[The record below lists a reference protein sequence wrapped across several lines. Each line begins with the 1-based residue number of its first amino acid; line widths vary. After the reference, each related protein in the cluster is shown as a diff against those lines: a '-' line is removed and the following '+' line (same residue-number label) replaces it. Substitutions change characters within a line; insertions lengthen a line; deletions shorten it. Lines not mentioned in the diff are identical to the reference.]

1 MQRRTLVRSSNLAGF
16 RQALV
21 ELALSGGPFDARR
34 RVVIVPT
41 RAAGELLRQTIEGAS
56 VDANRRAIVLPD
68 LLTRDEWVVR
78 LHDALRG
85 APPLL
90 GRVEREILL
99 ARAARSA
106 AARVRM
112 RGAPF
117 QLRPGLVA
125 AMLDLYDELR
135 RRQRSVR
142 RFGRSLFDQLRVE
155 RGTDRGSEGLI
166 HQTCFLGFAFLGY
179 ERAVADCGGID
190 EHVLRRRLLEEQPPL
205 PFDHVVIAVTDR
217 PSDPRGLWP
226 VDFDLIGRLKG
237 IVAIDVVVTDETHD
251 AGFRERAERE
261 LPGLL
266 EARRDVERP
275 RPVVVTPP
283 REDSESASAGARASG
298 GGAPRALMNR
308 GAVQKETPCFVSRDR
323 EEELRDVARLIR
335 RHAGGRD
342 RNVSELTAIV
352 FHRPLPYLY
361 LAQQVLNEASIPYQ
375 AFDALPLASEPYAAL
390 LDLVLAVARTG
401 GTREAMTALLRSRLV
416 QFRDSADEQVV
427 TPADVAALD
436 FALAERRSTGEADS
450 YVGEIVALQA
460 RRRGR
465 LGFDPERA
473 LRAAR
478 VAARIREELTPYR
491 DNNGSASG
499 QVTSIA
505 QFLRRHEL
513 SPRDEWPDDR
523 HVRARAAVLAAL
535 DDFARALQRHDDAPR
550 PHEDLTASLRHQIE
564 AQTFSPTRRRWGA
577 HLVDAVAARFGEFD
591 HAHLVGLV
599 ETDWPERPARSI
611 FYTSG
616 LLKALGWPQEPDHM
630 RAQQA
635 AFRDLLSLAA
645 RTTTLHAFQLDGDAI
660 VARSPFVDAARETAR
675 DVVFASLPPDEAER
689 AAIFADELLPFDI
702 PPPTGFPEMSC
713 EWLALRRRRQVDGDP
728 QYHGFVTP
736 RPPQPYRVSRVDRY
750 VDCPFKYFSET
761 VLSLPE
767 EREEMSGL
775 TPLER
780 GTLVHEL
787 FERFYRA
794 WQTRGG
800 GTITP
805 ATLPD
810 AVALFA
816 SLTREAL
823 APLPEA
829 DRALEETRLLGS
841 IVARGLAERVFE
853 LESDAGGRIV
863 ERLLECDLRG
873 PFTFPQLLGIK
884 QKTIEVR
891 GKADRV
897 DVFDDGSVRVIDYKL
912 GRLPDA
918 ETSLQI
924 GVYAHCVRAL
934 LAARDGQSHPVKSAM
949 YLAFGD
955 DRKLEGSLGTSSQPA
970 ERAVEARASD
980 FAATV
985 ERIEAGEFPPRP
997 QRPGDCQWCRY
1008 ALVCRKE
1015 YAPESD
1021 EAAEPV

>member
-41 RAAGELLRQTIEGAS
+41 RAAGELLRQTIEAAS
-56 VDANRRAIVLPD
+56 VDASRRAIVLPD
-68 LLTRDEWVVR
+68 LLTRDEWVAR
-78 LHDALRG
+78 LHDALG
-85 APPLL
+85 SAPPLL

-112 RGAPF
+112 PGAPF

-142 RFGRSLFDQLRVE
+142 RFARSLFDQLRVE
-155 RGTDRGSEGLI
+155 RGTDRGSESLI

-179 ERAVADCGGID
+179 ERAVVESGAID
-190 EHVLRRRLLEEQPPL
+190 EHVLRRRLLEGQPVL

-226 VDFDLIGRLKG
+226 VDFDLIGRLRG
-237 IVAIDVVVTDETHD
+237 IAAIDVVVTDETHD

-266 EARRDVERP
+266 EARCDVDRP
-275 RPVVVTPP
+275 RAIVLTPP

-298 GGAPRALMNR
+298 GGAPRALMNG
-308 GAVQKETPCFVSRDR
+308 GAIQKETPCFVSRDR

-335 RHAGGRD
+335 RQADGRD
-342 RNVSELTAIV
+342 RNLSEPTAIV

-361 LAQQVLNEASIPYQ
+361 LAHQVLNEASIPYQ

-401 GTREAMTALLRSRLV
+401 GTREALTALLRSRLM
-416 QFRDSADEQVV
+416 QFRDSADESVV
-427 TPADVAALD
+427 TAEDVAALD

-450 YVGEIVALQA
+450 YVAEIEALQA

-465 LGFDPERA
+465 FGFDPERA

-478 VAARIREELTPYR
+478 VAARIREELAPYR
-491 DNNGSASG
+491 NSESASG
-499 QVTSIA
+499 QLGSIA

-513 SPRDEWPDDR
+513 APVEAEWPDER

-535 DDFARALQRHDDAPR
+535 DDFARALRRHDDAPR
-550 PHEDLTASLRHQIE
+550 LHEDLTASIRHQIE
-564 AQTFSPTRRRWGA
+564 ARTFSPTRRRRGA

-591 HAHLVGLV
+591 HTHLVGLV
-599 ETDWPERPARSI
+599 ETDWPERPGRSI

-675 DVVFASLPPDEAER
+675 DVVFTTLAPDEVER
-689 AAIFADELLPFDI
+689 AAIFADELLPFDV
-702 PPPTGFPEMSC
+702 PPPPGFPEVSC

-728 QYHGFVTP
+728 RYHGYVTP

-787 FERFYRA
+787 FERFYRT
-794 WQTRGG
+794 WQAQGG

-805 ATLPD
+805 ATLPE

-863 ERLLECDLRG
+863 DRLLECDLRG

-934 LAARDGQSHPVKSAM
+934 LAARDGRSHPVKSAM

-970 ERAVEARASD
+970 ERAVDARASD
-980 FAATV
+980 FAAIV

-1021 EAAEPV
+1021 EATEPV

>member
-1 MQRRTLVRSSNLAGF
+1 
-16 RQALV
+16 
-21 ELALSGGPFDARR
+21 
-34 RVVIVPT
+34 
-41 RAAGELLRQTIEGAS
+41 
-56 VDANRRAIVLPD
+56 
-68 LLTRDEWVVR
+68 
-78 LHDALRG
+78 
-85 APPLL
+85 
-90 GRVEREILL
+90 
-99 ARAARSA
+99 
-106 AARVRM
+106 
-112 RGAPF
+112 
-117 QLRPGLVA
+117 
-125 AMLDLYDELR
+125 
-135 RRQRSVR
+135 
-142 RFGRSLFDQLRVE
+142 
-155 RGTDRGSEGLI
+155 
-166 HQTCFLGFAFLGY
+166 
-179 ERAVADCGGID
+179 
-190 EHVLRRRLLEEQPPL
+190 
-205 PFDHVVIAVTDR
+205 
-217 PSDPRGLWP
+217 
-226 VDFDLIGRLKG
+226 
-237 IVAIDVVVTDETHD
+237 
-251 AGFRERAERE
+251 
-261 LPGLL
+261 
-266 EARRDVERP
+266 
-275 RPVVVTPP
+275 VVVTP
-283 REDSESASAGARASG
+283 G
-298 GGAPRALMNR
+298 

-323 EEELRDVARLIR
+323 EEELQDVVRLIR

-342 RNVSELTAIV
+342 RNLSEPTAIV

-361 LAQQVLNEASIPYQ
+361 LAQQVMNEASVPYQ

-416 QFRDSADEQVV
+416 QFRDSADEHVV

-450 YVGEIVALQA
+450 YVAEIEALQA

-465 LGFDPERA
+465 FGFDPERA

-478 VAARIREELTPYR
+478 VAARIREELAPYR
-491 DNNGSASG
+491 DNDSASG

-513 SPRDEWPDDR
+513 VPQEDEWPDDR

-535 DDFARALQRHDDAPR
+535 DDFARALRRHDDGPR
-550 PHEDLTASLRHQIE
+550 PHEDLTASIRHQIE
-564 AQTFSPTRRRWGA
+564 ARTFSPTRRRWGA

-675 DVVFASLPPDEAER
+675 DVVFTSLAPDEAER
-689 AAIFADELLPFDI
+689 AAIFADELLPFDV
-702 PPPTGFPEMSC
+702 PPPPGFPEVSS
-713 EWLALRRRRQVDGDP
+713 EWLELRRRRQVDGDP

-794 WQTRGG
+794 WQAQGG

-884 QKTIEVR
+884 QKTVEVR

-934 LAARDGQSHPVKSAM
+934 LAARDGRSHPVKSAM

-970 ERAVEARASD
+970 ERAVDARASD

>member
-41 RAAGELLRQTIEGAS
+41 RASGELLRQTIEASS

-68 LLTRDEWVVR
+68 LITRDEWVVR

-85 APPLL
+85 AAPLL

-99 ARAARSA
+99 ARAARAA
-106 AARVRM
+106 AARGRM
-112 RGAPF
+112 PGAPF
-117 QLRPGLVA
+117 HLRPGLIA

-142 RFGRSLFDQLRVE
+142 RFARSLFDQLRVE

-179 ERAVADCGGID
+179 QRAVAGSGGID
-190 EHVLRRRLLEEQPPL
+190 EHVLRRQLLEQQPGL
-205 PFDHVVIAVTDR
+205 PFNHVVIAVTDR
-217 PSDPRGLWP
+217 PLDPRGLWP
-226 VDFDLIGRLKG
+226 VDFDLIGRLQG
-237 IVAIDVVVTDETHD
+237 ITRIDVVVTDETHD

-261 LPGLL
+261 LPGLV
-266 EARRDVERP
+266 EARRDVNRP
-275 RPVVVTPP
+275 PAMVVTPAP
-283 REDSESASAGARASG
+283 EASD
-298 GGAPRALMNR
+298 
-308 GAVQKETPCFVSRDR
+308 TPCFVGRDR
-323 EEELRDVARLIR
+323 EEELRDVARMVR
-335 RHAGGRD
+335 RRAGDLDWRL
-342 RNVSELTAIV
+342 REPTAIV

-361 LAQQVLNEASIPYQ
+361 LAQQVLKDASIPYA

-401 GTREAMTALLRSRLV
+401 GTREAMTALLRSRVV
-416 QFRDSADEQVV
+416 QFRDSSDESVV
-427 TPADVAALD
+427 TAGDVAALD
-436 FALAERRSTGEADS
+436 FALAERRSTGEADT
-450 YVGEIVALQA
+450 YVAEIQALQA

-465 LGFDPERA
+465 LGFDPECA
-473 LRAAR
+473 SRAAR
-478 VAARIREELTPYR
+478 VAARIREELAPYR
-491 DNNGSASG
+491 AGARASD
-499 QVTSIA
+499 QVASIGR
-505 QFLRRHEL
+505 FLRLHEVV
-513 SPRDEWPDDR
+513 PPDDELPDDR
-523 HVRARAAVLAAL
+523 HLRARAAVLGAL
-535 DDFARALQRHDDAPR
+535 DDFARALRSHDDDPR
-550 PHEDLTASLRHQIE
+550 PHENLTASIRHQIE
-564 AQTFSPTRRRWGA
+564 GRTFSPGRRRWGV
-577 HLVDAVAARFGEFD
+577 HLVDAVAARFGQFD

-599 ETDWPERPARSI
+599 ETDWPERPVRSI

-630 RAQQA
+630 SAQQA
-635 AFRDLLSLAA
+635 AFRDLLNLAA
-645 RTTTLHAFQLDGDAI
+645 RTTTLHAFQLDGDSI
-660 VARSPFVDAARETAR
+660 VARSPFVDAARETTH
-675 DVVFASLPPDEAER
+675 DVVFTSVESREAAR
-689 AAIFADELLPFDI
+689 PAIFADEILPFDV
-702 PPPTGFPEMSC
+702 PPPPDLPEAPR
-713 EWLALRRRRQVDGDP
+713 EWLALRRQRQIDGVP

-736 RPPQPYRVSRVDRY
+736 RAPEPYRVSRVDRY

-761 VLSLPE
+761 VLGLPE

-787 FERFYRA
+787 FERFYRT
-794 WQTRGG
+794 WQAQGH

-853 LESDAGGRIV
+853 LESDAGGRV
-863 ERLLECDLRG
+863 VNRLLEFDLRG

-897 DVFDDGSVRVIDYKL
+897 DVFDDGSLRVIDYKL
-912 GRLPDA
+912 GRLPDPDI
-918 ETSLQI
+918 SLQI
-924 GVYAHCVRAL
+924 GVYAHCVRSL
-934 LAARDGQSHPVKSAM
+934 LAARDGKDHAVRSAM

-955 DRKLEGSLGTSSQPA
+955 DRKLEGSLGSSSEPA
-970 ERAVEARASD
+970 DRAIDARASD
-980 FAATV
+980 FATIV
-985 ERIEAGEFPPRP
+985 EHIEAGEFPPRP

-1021 EAAEPV
+1021 EATEPV

>member
-1 MQRRTLVRSSNLAGF
+1 MQHRTLVRSSNLAGF

-41 RAAGELLRQTIEGAS
+41 RASGELLRQTIETAS
-56 VDANRRAIVLPD
+56 VDSTRRAIVLPD

-85 APPLL
+85 AAPLL
-90 GRVEREILL
+90 GRVEREMLL
-99 ARAARSA
+99 ARAARAA
-106 AARVRM
+106 AARARM
-112 RGAPF
+112 PGAPF
-117 QLRPGLVA
+117 HLRPGLIA
-125 AMLDLYDELR
+125 AMLDLYDELH

-142 RFGRSLFDQLRVE
+142 RFARSLFDQLRVE

-166 HQTCFLGFAFLGY
+166 HETCFLGFSFLGY
-179 ERAVADCGGID
+179 ERAVAASGGID
-190 EHVLRRRLLEEQPPL
+190 EHVLRRQLLAEQPAL
-205 PFDHVVIAVTDR
+205 PFGHVVIAVTDR

-226 VDFDLIGRLKG
+226 VDFDLIGRLQG
-237 IVAIDVVVTDETHD
+237 ITRIDVVVTDETHD

-261 LPGLL
+261 LPGLI
-266 EARRDVERP
+266 EVRHDVNRP
-275 RPVVVTPP
+275 RPAVVTPAP
-283 REDSESASAGARASG
+283 GASD
-298 GGAPRALMNR
+298 
-308 GAVQKETPCFVSRDR
+308 TPCFVARDR
-323 EEELRDVARLIR
+323 EEELRDVARIIR
-335 RHAGGRD
+335 RRVADLDSRL
-342 RNVSELTAIV
+342 REPTAIV

-361 LAQQVLNEASIPYQ
+361 LAQQVLNDASLPYQ
-375 AFDALPLASEPYAAL
+375 AFDALPLASEPYAAW

-401 GTREAMTALLRSRLV
+401 GTRETMTALLRSRLG
-416 QFRDSADEQVV
+416 QFRESPDEKVVSAE
-427 TPADVAALD
+427 DVAALD
-436 FALAERRSTGEADS
+436 FALGERRSTGEADT
-450 YVGEIVALQA
+450 YVGEIHALQGRP
-460 RRRGR
+460 RRR
-465 LGFDPERA
+465 LGFDPDRA

-478 VAARIREELTPYR
+478 VAAQIRDELAPYR
-491 DNNGSASG
+491 AGASASD
-499 QVTSIA
+499 QVAAIGR
-505 QFLRRHEL
+505 FLRRHEIVL
-513 SPRDEWPDDR
+513 RDDELPDDR
-523 HVRARAAVLAAL
+523 HTRARAAILGAL
-535 DDFARALQRHDDAPR
+535 DDFVRALQRHDDDPR
-550 PHEDLTASLRHQIE
+550 RHEELTGAIRHQIE
-564 AQTFSPTRRRWGA
+564 ARTFAPRRRRSGV
-577 HLVDAVAARFGEFD
+577 HLVDAVAARFGQFD

-599 ETDWPERPARSI
+599 ETDWPERPTRSI

-635 AFRDLLSLAA
+635 AFRDLLALAA
-645 RTTTLHAFQLDGDAI
+645 RTTTLHAFQLDGDSI
-660 VARSPFVDAARETAR
+660 VARSPFVDGVRDTAR
-675 DVVFASLPPDEAER
+675 DVAFTSVESPEAAR
-689 AAIFADELLPFDI
+689 TAIFADEILPFDV
-702 PPPTGFPEMSC
+702 PPPPDFPEAPR
-713 EWLALRRRRQVDGDP
+713 EWLALRRQRQIDGVP

-736 RPPQPYRVSRVDRY
+736 RSPEPYRVSRVDRY

-761 VLSLPE
+761 VLGLPE

-794 WQTRGG
+794 WQAQGH

-853 LESDAGGRIV
+853 LESDAGGRV
-863 ERLLECDLRG
+863 VNRLIECDLRG
-873 PFTFPQLLGIK
+873 PFTFPQLLGITE
-884 QKTIEVR
+884 KTIEVR

-897 DVFDDGSVRVIDYKL
+897 DVFDDGSLRVIDYKL
-912 GRLPDA
+912 GRLPDP
-918 ETSLQI
+918 EISIQI
-924 GVYAHCVRAL
+924 GVYAHCVRSL
-934 LAARDGQSHPVKSAM
+934 LAARDGKDHAVRSAM

-955 DRKLEGSLGTSSQPA
+955 DRKLEGSLGSSSEPA
-970 ERAVEARASD
+970 ERAVDARASD
-980 FAATV
+980 FATIV
-985 ERIEAGEFPPRP
+985 EHIEAGEFPPRP

-1015 YAPESD
+1015 YAPETD
-1021 EAAEPV
+1021 EATESV

>member
-1 MQRRTLVRSSNLAGF
+1 MQHRTLVRSSNLAGF

-21 ELALSGGPFDARR
+21 ELALSDGPFGARR

-41 RAAGELLRQTIEGAS
+41 RASGELLRQTIEAAS
-56 VDANRRAIVLPD
+56 VDSTRRAIVLPD
-68 LLTRDEWVVR
+68 LLTRDEWVAR
-78 LHDALRG
+78 LHDALR
-85 APPLL
+85 AAAPLL
-90 GRVEREILL
+90 GRVEREMLL
-99 ARAARSA
+99 ARAARAA
-106 AARVRM
+106 AARARM
-112 RGAPF
+112 PGAPF
-117 QLRPGLVA
+117 HLRPGLIA
-125 AMLDLYDELR
+125 AMLDLYDELH

-142 RFGRSLFDQLRVE
+142 RFARSLFDQLRVE

-166 HQTCFLGFAFLGY
+166 HETCFLGFSFLGY
-179 ERAVADCGGID
+179 ERAVAASGGID
-190 EHVLRRRLLEEQPPL
+190 EHVLRRQLLAEQPAL

-226 VDFDLIGRLKG
+226 VDFDLIGRLQG
-237 IVAIDVVVTDETHD
+237 ITRIDVVVTDETHD

-261 LPGLL
+261 LPGLI
-266 EARRDVERP
+266 EARRDVNRP
-275 RPVVVTPP
+275 RPAVVTPVP
-283 REDSESASAGARASG
+283 GASD
-298 GGAPRALMNR
+298 
-308 GAVQKETPCFVSRDR
+308 TPCFVARDR
-323 EEELRDVARLIR
+323 EEELRDVARIIR
-335 RHAGGRD
+335 RRVADLDSRL
-342 RNVSELTAIV
+342 REPTAIV

-361 LAQQVLNEASIPYQ
+361 LAQQVLHDASIPYQ

-401 GTREAMTALLRSRLV
+401 GTREAITALLRSRLAK
-416 QFRDSADEQVV
+416 FRDSPDEKVV
-427 TPADVAALD
+427 SGEDVAALD
-436 FALAERRSTGEADS
+436 FALAERRSTGEADT
-450 YVGEIVALQA
+450 YVAEIQALQA

-465 LGFDPERA
+465 LGFDPDRA

-478 VAARIREELTPYR
+478 VAAQIRDELAPYR
-491 DNNGSASG
+491 AGATASD
-499 QVTSIA
+499 QVAAIGR
-505 QFLRRHEL
+505 FLRRHEIVL
-513 SPRDEWPDDR
+513 PDDELPDDR
-523 HVRARAAVLAAL
+523 HTRARAAILGAL
-535 DDFARALQRHDDAPR
+535 DDFVRALQRHDDDPR
-550 PHEDLTASLRHQIE
+550 RHEEVTAAIRHQIE
-564 AQTFSPTRRRWGA
+564 ARTFAPPRRRSDV
-577 HLVDAVAARFGEFD
+577 HLVDAVAARFGQFD

-599 ETDWPERPARSI
+599 ETDWPERPTRSI

-635 AFRDLLSLAA
+635 AFRDLLCLAA
-645 RTTTLHAFQLDGDAI
+645 RTTTLHAFQLDGDSI
-660 VARSPFVDAARETAR
+660 VARSAFVDAVRDTAR
-675 DVVFASLPPDEAER
+675 DVAFTSVESPEAAR
-689 AAIFADELLPFDI
+689 TAIFADETLPFDV
-702 PPPTGFPEMSC
+702 PPPPDFPDAPR
-713 EWLALRRRRQVDGDP
+713 EWLALRRQRQIDGVP

-736 RPPQPYRVSRVDRY
+736 RSPEPYRVSRVDRY

-761 VLSLPE
+761 VLGLPE
-767 EREEMSGL
+767 EREEMAGL

-794 WQTRGG
+794 WQAQGH

-853 LESDAGGRIV
+853 LESDAGGRV
-863 ERLLECDLRG
+863 VNRLIECDLRG
-873 PFTFPQLLGIK
+873 PFTFPQFLGIK

-897 DVFDDGSVRVIDYKL
+897 DVFDDGSLRVIDYKL
-912 GRLPDA
+912 GRLPDP
-918 ETSLQI
+918 EISIQI
-924 GVYAHCVRAL
+924 GVYAHCVRSL
-934 LAARDGQSHPVKSAM
+934 LAARDGKDHAVRSAM

-955 DRKLEGSLGTSSQPA
+955 DRKLEGSLGSSSEPA
-970 ERAVEARASD
+970 ERAVDARASA
-980 FAATV
+980 FATIV
-985 ERIEAGEFPPRP
+985 EHIEAGEFPPRP

-1021 EAAEPV
+1021 EATESV